1 MSHLFVIN
9 DKTVFPKTETLLIYP
24 FKDIWERDS
33 SPGKEVA
40 IQELAYIEFMVSMM
54 KSNPFREYPEDRKDS
69 VIRSEVIADKNWQPD
84 ELVEAG
90 MKKIVELQTEGSLTY
105 RYWMSNKAALE
116 KQIDFFENVDVNE
129 RNFKTGN
136 PIYKPKDI
144 PDAVA
149 NAEKVLTTIN
159 ALKTKVD
166 EEIFESSKMRSDKI
180 ISPFADPNSLKN
192 L

>member
-69 VIRSEVIADKNWQPD
+69 VIRSEVIADKDWQPD

-105 RYWMSNKAALE
+105 RYWMSNKTALE
-116 KQIDFFENVDVNE
+116 KQIEFFENVDVNE

-166 EEIFESSKMRSDKI
+166 EEIFESSKMRSDKV

>member
-1 MSHLFVIN
+1 MSYLFTIN
-9 DKTVFPKTETLLIYP
+9 DKVVFPNPETLLIYP

-40 IQELAYIEFMVSMM
+40 LQEFAYIEFMVSMM
-54 KSNPFREYPEDRKDS
+54 KSNPFREYPEDKKDS
-69 VIRSEVIADKNWQPD
+69 VIKNEVIADKDWQPD
-84 ELVEAG
+84 ELILKG
-90 MKKIVELQTEGSLTY
+90 MEKIVQFQTDGSLTY

-116 KQIDFFENVDVNE
+116 KQIEFFESVDVNE

-180 ISPFADPNSLKN
+180 ISPFADPNSLRN